1 VWPDVAPVFSG
12 TQSIWLDVTPIPEVN
27 VVVGESFY
35 IVLNEMDYFPLGYGW
50 EEPQHEFACVNVL
63 NKNFGEHVRGYQVW
77 LVEAKG

>member
-1 VWPDVAPVFSG
+1 
-12 TQSIWLDVTPIPEVN
+12 
-27 VVVGESFY
+27 
-35 IVLNEMDYFPLGYGW
+35 MDYFPLGYGW